1 MSTRAIT
8 VIATLMLTG
17 AALAITAA
25 WAGVDYQWA
34 STAQHAATGK
44 LLLLMALLVLHPMLG
59 LIWRGETR

>member
-25 WAGVDYQWA
+25 WAGVDHQWA

-44 LLLLMALLVLHPMLG
+44 LLLLMALLVLHLLLG